1 MEKLFLGIIKH
12 YYWILVAIAA
22 SIMFGFRDTSSAFI
36 VVVVIATVICAQNI
50 KFEQLDFFVVLYI
63 IYNLITG
70 IVGSLPDRL
79 FYLGV
84 RSEIIPICFYFIA
97 RSEQFKNEDFFL
109 NMRRPLLFAMA
120 CGLFFYFVQ
129 PSFYVQFKVNDL
141 WSTMNIDATEI
152 SGYLLY
158 EVSRLSSFW
167 PHSYFMGYASLFIF
181 ILTTK
186 RIIVDNAFSKLDSIS
201 MIVSFFCLFFAQQ
214 RVSIAFAILYLV
226 LLTIY
231 AAIHRLKNRKYL
243 YALWFF
249 SIVFGIAIAAIAVI
263 VLGDG
268 FVTYIVNRS
277 VNYDGNMVGDRFAMF
292 SQFMDRLS
300 TFGDGLGRYGHGAVY
315 EGFKGIPDCD
325 YMRIPC
331 EIGFVGLFMLLYFC
345 TSSIVK
351 GLFIFR
357 YCLFEICCLVFVLI
371 AMLGAAP
378 WELGVLHP
386 FLYWFCIGHIQSKFL
401 RRDELEEEYEAYIQK
416 ENPQEESEEQE
427 EDEK

>member
-186 RIIVDNAFSKLDSIS
+186 RIIVDNAFS
-201 MIVSFFCLFFAQQ
+201 
-214 RVSIAFAILYLV
+214 
-226 LLTIY
+226 
-231 AAIHRLKNRKYL
+231 
-243 YALWFF
+243 
-249 SIVFGIAIAAIAVI
+249 
-263 VLGDG
+263 
-268 FVTYIVNRS
+268 
-277 VNYDGNMVGDRFAMF
+277 
-292 SQFMDRLS
+292 
-300 TFGDGLGRYGHGAVY
+300 
-315 EGFKGIPDCD
+315 
-325 YMRIPC
+325 
-331 EIGFVGLFMLLYFC
+331 
-345 TSSIVK
+345 
-351 GLFIFR
+351 
-357 YCLFEICCLVFVLI
+357 
-371 AMLGAAP
+371 
-378 WELGVLHP
+378 
-386 FLYWFCIGHIQSKFL
+386 
-401 RRDELEEEYEAYIQK
+401 
-416 ENPQEESEEQE
+416 
-427 EDEK
+427 